1 MVESKDF
8 LSVFRAKAAANA
20 SPNLL
25 SGSGKAKKDKKSFTT
40 VASLV
45 SSLLTE
51 L

>member
-1 MVESKDF
+1 MVESKDL
-8 LSVFRAKAAANA
+8 LSIFRGKSAANE

-25 SGSGKAKKDKKSFTT
+25 SGSGRAKKEKVSFTT